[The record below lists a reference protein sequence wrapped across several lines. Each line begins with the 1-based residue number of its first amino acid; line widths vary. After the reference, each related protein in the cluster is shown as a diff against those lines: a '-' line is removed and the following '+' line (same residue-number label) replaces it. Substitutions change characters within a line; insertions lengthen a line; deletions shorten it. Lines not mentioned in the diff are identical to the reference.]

1 MMAKLTKKEIK
12 KRIKDGWIY
21 ARMWFEVLALTK
33 EAADASLKQHVEK
46 LEKFPD
52 IIIVNKRFMKVKK
65 VKKPFRD
72 IEQAFSKVVRTEVL
86 VKNVEALVYI
96 TIMFGPSAV
105 EIIEPLEFKLSIATV
120 QSIVNTFADLVH
132 RFAAMKGGLMIPIAY
147 AEDLMKRR
155 QRR

>member
-1 MMAKLTKKEIK
+1 MHKVDEKEIK
-12 KRIKDGWIY
+12 KKVKEGWIH

-52 IIIVNKRFMKVKK
+52 ITIIRKQFMKVKK
-65 VKKPFRD
+65 VKKPFKNL
-72 IEQAFSKVVRTEVL
+72 EEAYSKVVKTEVL
-86 VKNVEALVYI
+86 VKNIEALVYV
-96 TIMFGPSAV
+96 TIMYGPSAV
-105 EIIEPLEFKLSIATV
+105 ELIEPLEFKLSIATV

-147 AEDLMKRR
+147 AEDLMKRK